1 MMISRLSW
9 IVRLTLAIG
18 LTLGGCAAPP
28 ATPAGPTATAGPL
41 EPLIAQATAT
51 RAAIGTRAAL
61 SLTPPASQ
69 TPTTAPAS
77 ETPAALA
84 AAASQAVSPEGPQAV
99 HGIILFI
106 GDGLGESHRLA
117 AQWLA
122 QGANTPLLM
131 DSLPVRGYASTAAA
145 DREITDSGAGATALA
160 SGVQTRY
167 AAVGVDVDNVPVET
181 ILEQAQALGWS
192 VGLVTDVRLA
202 DATPGAFAAHVPDR
216 VMISEIARQMMT
228 KEIDVL
234 LGGGEENFARAGEA
248 TCTGQ
253 PGLRGDTSLIEN
265 ALRVGYTHICT
276 PAQLAAL
283 DLAATD
289 KLLGLFAPGDL
300 PTEGAPSLAELTAA
314 AIAILSRN
322 PNGFFLM
329 VEGGQ
334 IDTFAHANDSLGT
347 VQATLALNAAVAQ
360 AQVYA
365 LGAPNTLII
374 VAADHE
380 TGGLQLNL
388 DGNQTGL
395 HQEGPFTM
403 PDGVPFYM
411 DWQTASHTATP
422 VLVTSGGPYSEWLAG
437 LYPLTHIYDVMR
449 AAMRGE

>member
-1 MMISRLSW
+1 MTFSTVEKILRLAL
-9 IVRLTLAIG
+9 ILA
-18 LTLGGCAAPP
+18 LAGCAAPP
-28 ATPAGPTATAGPL
+28 ATVAGPTATAGPL

-61 SLTPPASQ
+61 SLTPPASH
-69 TPTTAPAS
+69 TPPPGLPAATD
-77 ETPAALA
+77 TPAALA
-84 AAASQAVSPEGPQAV
+84 AAASQPPTPEGPQPV

-145 DREITDSGAGATALA
+145 DREITDSGAAATALA

-167 AAVGVDVDNVPVET
+167 AAVGVDADLVPVET
-181 ILEQAQALGWS
+181 ILAQAQALGWS

-216 VMISEIARQMMT
+216 AMISEIARQMMT
-228 KEIDVL
+228 KEIHVL
-234 LGGGEENFARAGEA
+234 LGGGEENFARAGEP

-300 PTEGAPSLAELTAA
+300 PAEGAPSLAELTAA

-395 HQEGPFTM
+395 HQEGPFSM

-411 DWQTASHTATP
+411 DWQTGSHTATP

-449 AAMRGE
+449 AAMLGE